1 MNNPRRWRAAAIMSA
16 LAMKRPLR
24 VACII
29 ATSMVIPTAFGHHA
43 SNLDYD
49 QDTVGTIE
57 GVVQDIFWSN
67 PHIHVYLTVAKEDG
81 STETWD
87 MEGPNLSSLKRR
99 GVSRDMVQ
107 IGDEIEITGTLGRD
121 GTKRIWAESI
131 VKADGTVVMAQRQ

>member
-1 MNNPRRWRAAAIMSA
+1 MNNPRQWRAAAIMSA

-49 QDTVGTIE
+49 QDTVGAIE

-81 STETWD
+81 STEAHA
-87 MEGPNLSSLKRR
+87 
-99 GVSRDMVQ
+99 SR
-107 IGDEIEITGTLGRD
+107 
-121 GTKRIWAESI
+121 S
-131 VKADGTVVMAQRQ
+131 RQLQSAAPAPHGFCACARLRVHLLLL